1 MSNYWERRAARDI
14 YEQME
19 DAEAVAS
26 QIAKAYQQASDY
38 LIEKAED
45 VFEKY
50 RSKYG
55 LTEQEAWNTLNTLQD
70 STSLEELRQSLAQ
83 AASGSEKATLRQQ
96 LEAPAYRY
104 RIERLQDMMNQ
115 VDSVMNNVYKV
126 ENRQTKSFLK
136 QLAEKAYY
144 KTIFNIQKRTKLG
157 FSFSHVSEKQI
168 DKVLN
173 MNWSGKHFSQRI
185 WRNTKKLA
193 KKIKEELLVSLLTGR
208 TDRETAEVIR
218 EECGGGANEA
228 RRLVRTE
235 SAFVSGELTGEAYKE
250 CDVEKYRYV
259 SVLDLK
265 TSKICRELDGKVF
278 NVKDKQAG
286 KNYPPMHP
294 WCRSTTIAELPAKV
308 MAKLKRRARDPK
320 TGKNIIIPATMTYK
334 EWYAKYVKGNPE
346 AEAKEKAELNKSADR
361 KQYDKY
367 KEILGNDA
375 PKNFADFQDMKY
387 NDNED
392 WKYIKADYRRRLEL
406 IQHPELKLPNADNA
420 ILPELKFT
428 KYLFDPNNKR
438 GYAKGKAF
446 ADRLGYGMHNWMKL
460 QESIK
465 RSAALFPAQYLD
477 NNGYGDRYVQKMILY
492 SENGKPANVIVAWIK
507 KEDGSTC
514 LTSAYIKE
522 MK

>member
-83 AASGSEKATLRQQ
+83 AASGSEKAALRQQ
-96 LEAPAYRY
+96 LEAPAYRF
-104 RIERLQDMMNQ
+104 RIERLQDMMDQ

-346 AEAKEKAELNKSADR
+346 AEAKETAELNKSADR

-367 KEILGNDA
+367 KEILGDDA

-387 NDNED
+387 NDGEEWRKTKKQYAVFNSIE
-392 WKYIKADYRRRLEL
+392 KKAWSPEFKEKCQNAFKRFEKNGVMLSAHALSRLPRL
-406 IQHPELKLPNADNA
+406 NKQGYPELSESDLTKACLARPNFTDGETRAVVFDKEKQIAIVKNSKTNEIISIVRRKNA
-420 ILPELKFT
+420 KELWEPCSKS
-428 KYLFDPNNKR
+428 
-438 GYAKGKAF
+438 G
-446 ADRLGYGMHNWMKL
+446 
-460 QESIK
+460 
-465 RSAALFPAQYLD
+465 
-477 NNGYGDRYVQKMILY
+477 
-492 SENGKPANVIVAWIK
+492 
-507 KEDGSTC
+507 
-514 LTSAYIKE
+514 
-522 MK
+522 